1 MVCKYTL
8 ASLPFS
14 ENLKRLSLPYWVYIA
29 IATIVY
35 GSIWS
40 YIGVTKILALNAYVF
55 DLGINSE
62 RGWLILHTNLGLHG
76 YLTTLINSG
85 IVYPLSP
92 LTGFGNFFAMI
103 IFQAFSIA
111 IVGPALYLIAKEKGL
126 KARESML
133 LSLAFFL
140 YFPVYGIMW
149 FDFHYQVFFMPLFIF
164 AYLLYVRKNYA
175 ASVLLFFLSGIVRY
189 PYSIFPLAF
198 AFIELFL
205 LLRQGHTETDIR
217 RIHSMLCLL
226 ILMVIWTLL
235 GFLMFGLASTIPHSS
250 ISHYTVSV
258 VSPWSRTVV
267 ILIFLAPL
275 LFIPV
280 LRVRW
285 FILVVPAFY
294 LFMFSS
300 YAWYAYPQVF
310 QGQYV
315 AGVVPFLFLGLIDY
329 LTLPNKRGNGIK
341 KTITFKVKL
350 FKRHSTSR
358 PIIAVLAIIL
368 FLNIFFAPFSPLNNQ
383 YGDQFNFQQ
392 NVSYNPLQYSELG
405 SMIKMIPSND
415 PYVSYQNNI
424 PEIFPR
430 ATPPGGALLMG
441 GYLGSFSNVS
451 INEAINNSW
460 QVNAGGSEVSLP
472 VDFALADASNP
483 NFYLAGNSP
492 YSIVHDMY
500 ESGRYGIVSEGY
512 GLILLQRDYN
522 GTVKNYVPENF
533 TIMGGSFANSSD
545 ASNLAIGSNIGNTT
559 VTVGKY
565 SGIPFYL
572 FPGRFIVSLYLN
584 SQSQINATNMSS
596 INLGVYSGSHSL
608 MTLVGNNSHL
618 NTNFNNYRITFSF
631 ALNGIAGNVW
641 FAIYGLEK
649 SSRMSVSKIVVSE
662 TSAFQHC

>member
-258 VSPWSRTVV
+258 VSPWSRILV
-267 ILIFLAPL
+267 ILLFLAPL
-275 LFIPV
+275 LFIPA

-285 FILVVPAFY
+285 IILALPAFY

-300 YAWYAYPQVF
+300 YAWYTYPQVF

-315 AGVVPFLFLGLIDY
+315 AGVVPFLFLGPIDY
-329 LTLPNKRGNGIK
+329 LTLPNKRGNGMK
-341 KTITFKVKL
+341 KIITFKVKL
-350 FKRHSTSR
+350 FKRHSTSK
-358 PIIAVLAIIL
+358 PIIAVLAILL
-368 FLNIFFAPFSPLNNQ
+368 FLNIFFAPFSQMKVRRPVLPPL
-383 YGDQFNFQQ
+383 
-392 NVSYNPLQYSELG
+392 LRICLR
-405 SMIKMIPSND
+405 SNHT
-415 PYVSYQNNI
+415 
-424 PEIFPR
+424 R
-430 ATPPGGALLMG
+430 WCLL
-441 GYLGSFSNVS
+441 
-451 INEAINNSW
+451 
-460 QVNAGGSEVSLP
+460 
-472 VDFALADASNP
+472 
-483 NFYLAGNSP
+483 
-492 YSIVHDMY
+492 
-500 ESGRYGIVSEGY
+500 
-512 GLILLQRDYN
+512 
-522 GTVKNYVPENF
+522 
-533 TIMGGSFANSSD
+533 
-545 ASNLAIGSNIGNTT
+545 
-559 VTVGKY
+559 
-565 SGIPFYL
+565 
-572 FPGRFIVSLYLN
+572 
-584 SQSQINATNMSS
+584 
-596 INLGVYSGSHSL
+596 
-608 MTLVGNNSHL
+608 
-618 NTNFNNYRITFSF
+618 
-631 ALNGIAGNVW
+631 IAGTRQRK
-641 FAIYGLEK
+641 Y
-649 SSRMSVSKIVVSE
+649 
-662 TSAFQHC
+662 